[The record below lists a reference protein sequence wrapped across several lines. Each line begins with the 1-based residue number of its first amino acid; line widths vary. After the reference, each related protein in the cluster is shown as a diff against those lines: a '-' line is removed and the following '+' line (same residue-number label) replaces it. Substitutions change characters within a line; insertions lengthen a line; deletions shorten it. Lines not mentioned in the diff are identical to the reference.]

1 VDTGGGHNLSLEI
14 SSGSALKV
22 PEGAPKVVLG
32 RGASG
37 EFTGYAGQVKSF
49 ELGGYALKDVPTIY
63 PDESYGP
70 ALREGRNG
78 NLGAG
83 ILRRFKIIYD
93 YAGKRMIIEAN
104 KFFADPFPAR
114 RQ

>member
-1 VDTGGGHNLSLEI
+1 
-14 SSGSALKV
+14 
-22 PEGAPKVVLG
+22 
-32 RGASG
+32 
-37 EFTGYAGQVKSF
+37 VKSF
-49 ELGGYALKDVPTIY
+49 QLGGYALKDVPTIY

-93 YAGKRMIIEAN
+93 YARKRMIVEPN

-114 RQ
+114 RP